1 MSRRML
7 TELREG
13 EVQVLCNVDVASE
26 GFDEPRVECA
36 LPLRWTDEWS
46 VDGGRGRGEGVEGGR
61 EMRRCRG
68 VGGWMRWQ
76 S

>member
-46 VDGGRGRGEGVEGGR
+46 VDGGRGQGEGGEGGR
-61 EMRRCRG
+61 EMPRCRG

>member
-1 MSRRML
+1 ML

-36 LPLRWTDEWS
+36 LRLRWRKEGRGGGRKGAGG
-46 VDGGRGRGEGVEGGR
+46 GGRGREGDAQ
-61 EMRRCRG
+61 M
-68 VGGWMRWQ
+68 
-76 S
+76 

>member
-1 MSRRML
+1 ML

-36 LPLRWTDEWS
+36 LPLRWTNEWRRGWGKGA
-46 VDGGRGRGEGVEGGR
+46 GGE
-61 EMRRCRG
+61 
-68 VGGWMRWQ
+68 
-76 S
+76 SA

>member
-36 LPLRWTDEWS
+36 LPLRWTNEWRRGWGKGAGG
-46 VDGGRGRGEGVEGGR
+46 GGRGRER
-61 EMRRCRG
+61 DAQM
-68 VGGWMRWQ
+68 
-76 S
+76 

>member
-1 MSRRML
+1 ML

-46 VDGGRGRGEGVEGGR
+46 VDGGRGRGWVIVFSV
-61 EMRRCRG
+61 CR
-68 VGGWMRWQ
+68 VYIYIYIIKQ
-76 S
+76 I

>member
-1 MSRRML
+1 ML

-36 LPLRWTDEWS
+36 LPLRWTNEWRRGWGKGAGG
-46 VDGGRGRGEGVEGGR
+46 GGRGRER
-61 EMRRCRG
+61 DAQM
-68 VGGWMRWQ
+68 
-76 S
+76 